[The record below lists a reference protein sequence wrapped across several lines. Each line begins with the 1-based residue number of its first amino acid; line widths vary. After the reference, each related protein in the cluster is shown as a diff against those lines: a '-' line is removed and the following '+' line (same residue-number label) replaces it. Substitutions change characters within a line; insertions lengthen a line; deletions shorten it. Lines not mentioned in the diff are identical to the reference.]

1 MYFNEINISEYRRHH
16 LTMQVPPVSPN
27 NYSIPHQQQPPASSL
42 PTTAAGEPYVEH
54 TNNGTSSTVTSITQ
68 TAPAPVPAQAPV
80 PAPAPAPAPPKVKKK
95 RANPVYIT
103 PVRRETK
110 RACSDSSDEEGLKGD
125 DCAWGP
131 GGKRKK
137 GGKKKGGGAKGKGKG
152 RKSKNDDSD

>member
-1 MYFNEINISEYRRHH
+1 
-16 LTMQVPPVSPN
+16 MQVPPVSPN
-27 NYSIPHQQQPPASSL
+27 NYNLPQPHQQQTASAL
-42 PTTAAGEPYVEH
+42 PTTTSGGESYAEH
-54 TNNGTSSTVTSITQ
+54 TNNGNPSNPSNPSSVAE
-68 TAPAPVPAQAPV
+68 TAPAPVPVPAPL
-80 PAPAPAPAPPKVKKK
+80 PAPAPAAPKAKKK

-110 RACSDSSDEEGLKGD
+110 RSCNDSSDEDGLTGD

>member
-1 MYFNEINISEYRRHH
+1 
-16 LTMQVPPVSPN
+16 MQVPPVSPN
-27 NYSIPHQQQPPASSL
+27 NYNLPQPHQQQTASAL
-42 PTTAAGEPYVEH
+42 PTTTSGGESYAEH
-54 TNNGTSSTVTSITQ
+54 TNNGNPSNPSNPSSVAET
-68 TAPAPVPAQAPV
+68 
-80 PAPAPAPAPPKVKKK
+80 APAPAPAPVPVPAPLPAPAAPKAKKK

-110 RACSDSSDEEGLKGD
+110 RSCNDSSDEDGLTGD